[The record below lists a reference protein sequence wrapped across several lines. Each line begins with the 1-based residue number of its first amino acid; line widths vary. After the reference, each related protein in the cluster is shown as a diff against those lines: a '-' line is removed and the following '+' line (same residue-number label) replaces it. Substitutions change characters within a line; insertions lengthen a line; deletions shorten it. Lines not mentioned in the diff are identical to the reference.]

1 MYVYVDTHTYICILH
16 VHLIHTYIHTYIRTY
31 VCIYMYLRMH
41 IHVHIH
47 MRTPAHKPQI
57 GAGILD
63 LETLKCNTYLGYL
76 SSVIGP

>member
-1 MYVYVDTHTYICILH
+1 
-16 VHLIHTYIHTYIRTY
+16 
-31 VCIYMYLRMH
+31 MH